1 MEQQKEMN
9 LFDLCAAIGRGIGQC
24 MKWLIK
30 LVGRMIQLTYRQWW
44 VILIVVLLAIAAA
57 LYYSRKDNRM
67 YEVNAV
73 AVLNGATK
81 DVVAREYLALNQ
93 ANTQFEYQNLQHT
106 LGLSPEI
113 AASISKFETFDVID
127 LLGDSTIDVI
137 DYEHDMP
144 TMDTLYVRLPHMLAL
159 QYRTKLPNA
168 TPQVQEAILNYLNT
182 REYIRIPHAQFH
194 ANLQRASVFHHDQ
207 LEKLDSLTT
216 EFYFANNQMPQ
227 IGTSMWQS
235 GFMLGARE
243 VNLFLEDIYTEIDQL
258 QYTDMRLAL
267 ADAPVVLQSPFIV
280 KANAIN
286 GPIKC
291 LAIALVLGWLLG
303 LAFAALVENRK
314 EILLWLKQ
322 K

>member
-9 LFDLCAAIGRGIGQC
+9 LFDLCAAIGRGIGQG
-24 MKWLIK
+24 MKWVIK
-30 LVGRMIQLTYRQWW
+30 LFGRMIRLTYRQWW
-44 VILIVVLLAIAAA
+44 VILIVILLATAAA
-57 LYYSRKDNRM
+57 LYYSRKENRM
-67 YEVNAV
+67 YKVNAV

-93 ANTQFEYQNLQHT
+93 ANSQFEYQNLQHV

-113 AASISKFETFDVID
+113 AASISNFETFDVID
-127 LLGDSTIDVI
+127 ILGDSTIDVI
-137 DYEHDMP
+137 DYEQDISI
-144 TMDTLYVRLPHMLAL
+144 TDTLYVRLPHMVAL
-159 QYRTKLPNA
+159 RYRTKLPDA

-182 REYIRIPHAQFH
+182 REYIRSPHTQFH
-194 ANLQRASVFHHDQ
+194 ANLERASLFHHEQ

-243 VNLFLEDIYTEIDQL
+243 INLFLEDIWMEIDQL
-258 QYTDMRLAL
+258 QPTDMRLAL
-267 ADAPVVLQSPFIV
+267 AGAPVVLQSPFV
-280 KANAIN
+280 VEAKAVN
-286 GPIKC
+286 GIIKC
-291 LAIALVLGWLLG
+291 LAIALILGWLLG
-303 LAFAALVENRK
+303 LVFAALVENRK
-314 EILLWLKQ
+314 EILRWLKQ

>member
-24 MKWLIK
+24 MKWVIK
-30 LVGRMIQLTYRQWW
+30 LFGRMIRLTYRQWW
-44 VILIVVLLAIAAA
+44 VILIVILLATAAA
-57 LYYSRKDNRM
+57 LYYSRKENRM
-67 YEVNAV
+67 YKVNAV

-81 DVVAREYLALNQ
+81 DLVAREYLALNQ
-93 ANTQFEYQNLQHT
+93 ANSQFEYQNLQHI

-113 AASISKFETFDVID
+113 AASISNFETFDVID
-127 LLGDSTIDVI
+127 ILGDSTIDVI
-137 DYEHDMP
+137 DYEQDMP
-144 TMDTLYVRLPHMLAL
+144 IMDTLYVRLPHMLAL

-216 EFYFANNQMPQ
+216 EFYFTNNQMPQ

-243 VNLFLEDIYTEIDQL
+243 INLFLEDIWMEIDQL
-258 QYTDMRLAL
+258 QHTDMRLAL
-267 ADAPVVLQSPFIV
+267 AGAPVVLQSPFV
-280 KANAIN
+280 VEAKAVN
-286 GPIKC
+286 GIIKC
-291 LAIALVLGWLLG
+291 LAIALILGWLMG
-303 LAFAALVENRK
+303 LVFAALVENRK
-314 EILLWLKQ
+314 EILRWLKQ